1 MSQSTA
7 ETTYQA
13 IGNREDLLD
22 VVINISPMD
31 TLFLNKFGKTKA
43 TGRYHEHVVDSL
55 ATAAD
60 NAAIEGADYSFARG
74 AARTRIGNYT
84 QIFVTTAEVSD
95 SQREVETAGIKD
107 EMSYQL
113 AKKMKEHARDIE
125 IALVTGTGNSGATG
139 TARRLKG
146 VLAWMTTNV
155 VTGTGTGSEA
165 LTEAMFNE
173 LLQSIWDDGGMPG
186 DAYANGYQKRQISTF
201 TGSTTKFTNVTS
213 QKEIINGVDVYD
225 SDFGRI
231 KIHPHRYMTT
241 SVVAVLQNDLWKVAV
256 LRPTKKVDVA
266 KIGSATRAAIET
278 ELTLESRQEAG
289 SGQITQLST
298 S

>member
-13 IGNREDLLD
+13 IGNKEDLLD

-43 TGRYHEHVVDSL
+43 SGRYHEHVVDSL

-74 AARTRIGNYT
+74 AARSRIGNYT
-84 QIFVTTAEVSD
+84 QIFITTAEVSD

-139 TARRLKG
+139 AARRLKG
-146 VLAWMTTNV
+146 VLSWMTTNN

-165 LTEAMFNE
+165 LTETMFNE

-186 DAYANGYQKRQISTF
+186 DAYANGYQKRQISNF

-213 QKEIINGVDVYD
+213 QKEVISGVDVYD

-241 SVVAVLQNDLWKVAV
+241 NVVAVLQNDLWKVAV